1 LTLHS
6 PSRTSLT
13 IRTVARGRRTFADSL
28 PRPSS
33 RRIFRPFGAPSPRNP
48 LPGTVS
54 SPGPGLRFSPPVRSR
69 SSHLGSRSGGPA
81 VPRRGVPIP
90 LRSAFAVS
98 HDLDGFCLLGPGGV
112 FHPLTPLGF
121 GSRLPVAS
129 SGRSVRRPAFPVL
142 ARVLRTE
149 VRATRMRGASDRSG
163 GSRSTAH
170 RTDAEASTLIAS
182 SPLPLPK
189 ELVRFR
195 LPILLPGLLRFLRP
209 PRCPL
214 VRIPVPDA
222 RDRSRAHPG
231 HRVGEPPRCSSP
243 IP

>member
-6 PSRTSLT
+6 PSRTSHS
-13 IRTVARGRRTFADSL
+13 IRTVARGRWTFTDPLQRS
-28 PRPSS
+28 SS
-33 RRIFRPFGAPSPRNP
+33 RRILRPFGAPSPRNP
-48 LPGTVS
+48 LPGTVC
-54 SPGPGLRFSPPVRSR
+54 SPGPGLRLSPPVQHR

-81 VPRRGVPIP
+81 VPRRGIPIP

-98 HDLDGFCLLGPGGV
+98 HDLDGFRLLGPGGV

-142 ARVLRTE
+142 VRVPRTE
-149 VRATRMRGASDRSG
+149 VRATRTRGASDRSG

-170 RTDAEASTLIAS
+170 RTDAEASTRVAS
-182 SPLPLPK
+182 SPLPAPK
-189 ELVRFR
+189 DWFRLR
-195 LPILLPGLLRFLRP
+195 LPILLLGLLRFLRP

-214 VRIPVPDA
+214 VWIPVLDA
-222 RDRSRAHPG
+222 RGRSRAHPG
-231 HRVGEPPRCSSP
+231 HRVGEPPWCSCP
-243 IP
+243 FP